1 MIELFVM
8 PILEGILKKDTDEK
22 VWQGGPWMKRE
33 KV

>member
-8 PILEGILKKDTDEK
+8 PILEGISKKHTDEK
-22 VWQGGPWMKRE
+22 VWLGGPWKKRG